1 MSQSTRPLTTEH
13 ALETVT
19 SPETLA
25 QMQQTLDA
33 AWAAEDVPEYTRM
46 CIDLAVS
53 EIGSN
58 IIEHAGDGQP
68 VTVRMVVTVRP
79 ENISV
84 ELTDD
89 GRPALVDLAETAMPE
104 EFSERGR
111 GLAIVHRVVDRVCYS
126 RDGDGNRWT
135 LMRRR
140 SE

>member
-1 MSQSTRPLTTEH
+1 MNQSTRLLTIER

-19 SPETLA
+19 GPDTLA
-25 QMQQTLDA
+25 KMQHTLDA

-46 CIDLAVS
+46 CMDLAVS

-58 IIEHAGDGQP
+58 IIEHSGGGES
-68 VTVRMVVTVRP
+68 VRVRMVVTVGP
-79 ENISV
+79 ETVSV
-84 ELTDD
+84 VLNDD
-89 GRPALVDLAETAMPE
+89 GRPVDVDLTEAAMPAE
-104 EFSERGR
+104 LSERGR

-126 RDGDGNRWT
+126 RDRDGNHWT

>member
-1 MSQSTRPLTTEH
+1 M
-13 ALETVT
+13 ETVT
-19 SPETLA
+19 GPETLTE
-25 QMQQTLDA
+25 MQNTLDA
-33 AWAAEDVPEYTRM
+33 AWAAEEVPEYTRM

-58 IIEHAGDGQP
+58 IIEHSDSGQP
-68 VTVRMVVTVRP
+68 VKLRMVVTVWP

-84 ELTDD
+84 VLTDD
-89 GRPALVDLAETAMPE
+89 GQPVAIDLTTAELPE
-104 EFSERGR
+104 DLSERGR

-126 RDGDGNRWT
+126 RDDDGNRWT